1 MKYFIA
7 NLLALPG
14 LNRTLV
20 KGLRDQ
26 KAFMQN
32 TVLKDIEEIK
42 RHQDDSLNEADFKK
56 ITEYYGFAVPAILG
70 EGFCLLRGKEM
81 AFHER
86 YAMTYLGALTGLFDD
101 FFDVKKTSVTH
112 IRELVD
118 HPDEQLAEN
127 SHELLFVRFFRKA
140 LEHIHDFHRLTKSIN
155 NVFDAQILSKKQTGK
170 VIEREE
176 IQQITLLKGGFSLL
190 FYRSALD
197 EPVGL
202 MEEKMLFSLGGISQL
217 ENDLFDVY
225 KDFCNG
231 IKTLATTE
239 NSIVRLRKYYKRL
252 VEETFALVHLTSFS
266 DERKIMFL
274 RFIALIVSRGSVC
287 LDLLEK
293 REKAT
298 NHVFSLPEYTRQEL
312 ICDMEKPG
320 NRIKLLSYYL
330 KCKTL
335 PE

>member
-81 AFHER
+81 ALHER

-155 NVFDAQILSKKQTGK
+155 NVFDAQILSGKQTSQA
-170 VIEREE
+170 IERDE

-202 MEEKMLFSLGGISQL
+202 SEEKMLFSLGGISQL

-225 KDFCNG
+225 KDYCNG

-239 NSIVRLRKYYKRL
+239 NKIGNLRKYYTGL
-252 VEETFALVHLTSFS
+252 MEETFALVHLTSFP
-266 DERKIMFL
+266 DEHKKKFL
-274 RFIALIVSRGSVC
+274 RFIALIISRGFVC

-298 NHVFSLPEYTRQEL
+298 NHVFSLPEYKRPEL
-312 ICDMEKPG
+312 ICDMDKPG
-320 NRIKLLSYYL
+320 NKIKLFSHYA
-330 KCKTL
+330 KCYTEPK
-335 PE
+335 